1 VFGRSLRFYLRS
13 FSLVSCG
20 RNSKYPD
27 AVGFG
32 IQRKKSAV
40 VYGIPPPLRVVRMR
54 ITLAGATKYPDA
66 VGFGIQ
72 RKKSA
77 VVYGIPPPLRVV
89 RMRITLAGAIL
100 KFHSFAEA
108 VKLRIAALCE
118 KGTVMV

>member
-1 VFGRSLRFYLRS
+1 MFGRSLRFYLRP

-40 VYGIPPPLRVVRMR
+40 VYGVSPPL
-54 ITLAGATKYPDA
+54 
-66 VGFGIQ
+66 Q
-72 RKKSA
+72 
-77 VVYGIPPPLRVV
+77 VV